1 LEDLVPEDNFYR
13 HVERIIDL
21 NFVHDL
27 TNDFYSNIGRPSI
40 DPVVFFKLQLIAFF
54 EGIRSERRLMETVNL
69 NLGHRWFIGY
79 DLDEPVPDHSSLSK
93 IRERYGLEAFQLF
106 FEHIVELCIEA
117 SLVWGEE
124 LYFDSTKVQANA
136 NINGMIERAEFEAE
150 QHLDQLFDHLA
161 EDEASFG
168 TLISKY
174 NGKRHN
180 GIRKPHY
187 QRITDDKVS
196 PIDPDAAP
204 MQSSGGGGAI
214 LGYRDHYVVDGGKAR
229 VILSAMVTP
238 ASIMDNTPILD
249 LVDWVRFRWK
259 ITPKLAV
266 GDAKYGTVP
275 NIVGL
280 EERGIKAYLPTSDFS
295 QRTKYYPARLFQYDS
310 EKDHYLCPQGQI
322 LPLVSRRTSEQVLL
336 YKPKAEV
343 CNACPVKS
351 KCTGSKSGR
360 HIFRSFFQEY
370 LDKVETYRQ
379 SQAYLKAMRK
389 RSLWVEPLFGEAKE
403 FHCLRRFRL
412 RRLRSVNIEGVMVA
426 AGQNLK
432 RLIKHN
438 LGMLF
443 SFLKFTFSCLIF
455 PAIPDFFNRLIDF
468 TTKNRLTLQSL
479 LSHRVESLNNP
490 VIHIDKYENMYI
502 IKIVNENDYSYNL
515 GSQSLKRGGIIQPTE
530 MRRSGPMISLSP
542 FYA

>member
-1 LEDLVPEDNFYR
+1 MPDDNFYR
-13 HVERIIDL
+13 QVERSIDL
-21 NFVHDL
+21 SFVRDL
-27 TNDFYSNIGRPSI
+27 ANDFYSNIGRPSI

-69 NLGHRWFIGY
+69 NLAHQWFIGY
-79 DLDEPVPDHSSLSK
+79 DLGEPVPDHSSLSK

-117 SLVWGEE
+117 RLVWGEE

-136 NINGMIERAEFEAE
+136 NINGITDRAKYEAK
-150 QHLDQLFDHLA
+150 QHVDQLFECFE
-161 EDEASFG
+161 EDVSPFG
-168 TLISKY
+168 KLVAKY

-204 MQSSGGGGAI
+204 MQLSGGGGAI

-229 VILSAMVTP
+229 IILSALITP

-249 LVDWVRFRWK
+249 LVDWIRSRWM
-259 ITPKLAV
+259 IEPKLAV
-266 GDAKYGTVP
+266 GDSKYGTVP

-295 QRTKYYPARLFQYDS
+295 QRTKYYPAKLFQYDS
-310 EKDHYLCPQGQI
+310 EKDQYVCPQGQI
-322 LPLVSRRTSEQVLL
+322 LPLTSRRKSEQVLL
-336 YKPKAEV
+336 YKPKAKV
-343 CNACPVKS
+343 CNACPVKG

-360 HIFRSFFQEY
+360 HIFRSFFQAY

-379 SQAYLKAMRK
+379 TETYLKAMRK
-389 RSLWVEPLFGEAKE
+389 RSVWVEPLFGEAKE
-403 FHCLRRFRL
+403 FHRLRRFRL
-412 RRLRSVNIEGVMVA
+412 RRLLKVNIEGVMVA

-432 RLIKHN
+432 RLIKYK
-438 LGMLF
+438 LGLLF
-443 SFLKFTFSCLIF
+443 SLLKFTYS
-455 PAIPDFFNRLIDF
+455 RLIS
-468 TTKNRLTLQSL
+468 RL
-479 LSHRVESLNNP
+479 
-490 VIHIDKYENMYI
+490 I
-502 IKIVNENDYSYNL
+502 
-515 GSQSLKRGGIIQPTE
+515 PTF
-530 MRRSGPMISLSP
+530 STG
-542 FYA
+542 